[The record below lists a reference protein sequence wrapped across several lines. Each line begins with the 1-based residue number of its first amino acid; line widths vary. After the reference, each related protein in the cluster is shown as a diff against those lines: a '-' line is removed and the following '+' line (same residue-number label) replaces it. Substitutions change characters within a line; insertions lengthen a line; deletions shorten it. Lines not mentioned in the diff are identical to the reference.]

1 NFTSMNG
8 NPMLVDAANLDY
20 HLSPGSPCVDM
31 GADPGKGDGV
41 DLSPL
46 FHYVHPATF
55 EGRKT
60 VGVIDIGAY
69 ELNGGTGG
77 GGSGSGSGGGSASSG
92 RGSGSGNGSSNGAG
106 GAGPSGSGAGMGGGG
121 GSGNPDTGGKG
132 TCGCRA
138 AGDAPEGSLAWIM
151 LGLGIAAAS
160 R

>member
-1 NFTSMNG
+1 HNFTSMNG
-8 NPMLVDAANLDY
+8 DPMLVDAANLDY

-41 DLSPL
+41 DLLPL

-55 EGRKT
+55 EGRQT

-69 ELNGGTGG
+69 GLNGGTGG
-77 GGSGSGSGGGSASSG
+77 GTSEGGSGSGSGGGSASSG
-92 RGSGSGNGSSNGAG
+92 SSSGSGSGSGNGSSNGAG

-138 AGDAPEGSLAWIM
+138 AGDAPEGSLAWI
-151 LGLGIAAAS
+151 A
-160 R
+160 